1 MFATERTAA
10 PEANIVVCSK
20 QWRIKSEIME
30 KQRSVTHALIAGGA
44 FSLRSRIKMVTRARC
59 VLDNSRSI
67 LLACW
72 AVSMSGVQMTRFK
85 TLVRTLTFAP
95 VRRLSTDIFHKE

>member
-1 MFATERTAA
+1 MMLATERIAE

-30 KQRSVTHALIAGGA
+30 KQRSVTHAFMAEGA
-44 FSLRSRIKMVTRARC
+44 FSSRSRIKMVTRARC
-59 VLDNSRSI
+59 VLDNWRSI

-72 AVSMSGVQMTRFK
+72 AVSMSGVQITRFNM
-85 TLVRTLTFAP
+85 LVRTLTFAP
-95 VRRLSTDIFHKE
+95 VRRL